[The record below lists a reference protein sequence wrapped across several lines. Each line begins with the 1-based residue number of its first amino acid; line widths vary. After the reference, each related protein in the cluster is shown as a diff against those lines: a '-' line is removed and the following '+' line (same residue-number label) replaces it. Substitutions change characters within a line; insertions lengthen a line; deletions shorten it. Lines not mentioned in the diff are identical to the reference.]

1 MQVAR
6 QFLDLHDQSWIPY
19 DVGRSQKET
28 HLPSILGVCSREGN
42 LLNGT
47 LLAVSQ
53 LHPLLPNC
61 SRKGTKWASTHVSHP
76 LEIDSRFQNHFGGHW
91 LIKSI
96 QEASPARFTYPRGA
110 GLDLDLLTAKA
121 VLFETSENEA
131 ILWRFRGALFKETY
145 IYIIGWGRKREM
157 HIDVDRGESSDTNG
171 EHCIIATRNSNLNGN
186 RYLPN
191 CLEKTGSFR
200 SQPSSTKGLS
210 P

>member
-28 HLPSILGVCSREGN
+28 HLPSILGVSSREGN
-42 LLNGT
+42 LLNGS

-76 LEIDSRFQNHFGGHW
+76 LEIDSRFQNQFGGHW

-96 QEASPARFTYPRGA
+96 QEALQEASPAIFTYPRGA

-145 IYIIGWGRKREM
+145 I
-157 HIDVDRGESSDTNG
+157 
-171 EHCIIATRNSNLNGN
+171 L
-186 RYLPN
+186 
-191 CLEKTGSFR
+191 
-200 SQPSSTKGLS
+200 
-210 P
+210 